1 MIDEE
6 GYRPNV
12 GIIVMNKLGQ
22 VLWAKRLGKQ
32 GAWQFP
38 QGGIDEGENPEDAL
52 YRELHEEVG
61 LLSEAVKIL
70 GQTKGWLKY
79 NLPEHMVRKNSD
91 IGFLG
96 QKQKWFLLELVAGDD
111 KVILDT
117 GSSPEFQ
124 DWKWVS
130 YWYPVSKI
138 VDFKR
143 QVYRSA
149 LGELAPYVPAEV

>member
-1 MIDEE
+1 MIDEQ

-12 GIIVMNKLGQ
+12 GIIVINKLGQ

-38 QGGIDEGENPEDAL
+38 QGGIDEGETPEGAL

-79 NLPEHMVRKNSD
+79 DLPEHMVRKNSD
-91 IGFLG
+91 LGFLG

-149 LGELAPYVPAEV
+149 LGELAPYVPA

>member
-38 QGGIDEGENPEDAL
+38 QGGIDEGETPEGAL

-96 QKQKWFLLELVAGDD
+96 QKQKWFLLELVACDD

-117 GSSPEFQ
+117 GASPEFQ

-149 LGELAPYVPAEV
+149 LGELAPYVPA

>member
-1 MIDEE
+1 VIDEE

-12 GIIVMNKLGQ
+12 GMIVVNKLSQ

-32 GAWQFP
+32 DAWQFP
-38 QGGIDEGENPEDAL
+38 QGGIDEGESPEEAV

-61 LLSEAVKIL
+61 LLPESVRML
-70 GQTKGWLKY
+70 GETQGWLKY
-79 NLPEHMVRKNSD
+79 ELPEHMARRSSSV
-91 IGFLG
+91 GFLG
-96 QKQKWFLLELVAGDD
+96 QKQKWFLLELTSSDD
-111 KVILDT
+111 KVILES
-117 GSSPEFQ
+117 GPSPEFQ

-143 QVYRSA
+143 EVYRSA
-149 LGELAPYVPAEV
+149 LGQLAPYIPA

>member
-1 MIDEE
+1 MIDEQ

-12 GIIVMNKLGQ
+12 GIIVINKLGQ

-149 LGELAPYVPAEV
+149 LGELAPYVPV

>member
-1 MIDEE
+1 VIDEE

-12 GIIVMNKLGQ
+12 GMIVVNKLAQ

-32 GAWQFP
+32 DAWQFP
-38 QGGIDEGENPEDAL
+38 QGGIDEGESPEEAV

-61 LLSEAVKIL
+61 LSPESVRIL
-70 GQTKGWLKY
+70 GETQEWLRY
-79 NLPEHMVRKNSD
+79 ELPEHMARRNSSA
-91 IGFLG
+91 GFLG
-96 QKQKWFLLELVAGDD
+96 QKQKWFLLELTASDD
-111 KVILDT
+111 KVTLDS
-117 GSSPEFQ
+117 GPSPEFQ

-143 QVYRSA
+143 EVYRAA
-149 LGELAPYVPAEV
+149 LGQLAVYSPS

>member
-1 MIDEE
+1 
-6 GYRPNV
+6 
-12 GIIVMNKLGQ
+12 MNKLGQ

-117 GSSPEFQ
+117 GTSPEFQ

-149 LGELAPYVPAEV
+149 LGELAPYVPA

>member
-38 QGGIDEGENPEDAL
+38 QGGIDEGETPEGAV

-149 LGELAPYVPAEV
+149 LGELAPYFPA

>member
-12 GIIVMNKLGQ
+12 GIIVINKLGQ

>member
-12 GIIVMNKLGQ
+12 GMIVVNKLAQ

-32 GAWQFP
+32 DAWQFP
-38 QGGIDEGENPEDAL
+38 QGGIDEGESPEEAV

-61 LLSEAVKIL
+61 LSPESVRIL
-70 GQTKGWLKY
+70 GETQEWLRY
-79 NLPEHMVRKNSD
+79 ELPEHMARRNSSA
-91 IGFLG
+91 GFLG
-96 QKQKWFLLELVAGDD
+96 QKQKWFLLELTESDD
-111 KVILDT
+111 KVTLDS
-117 GSSPEFQ
+117 GPSPEFQ

-138 VDFKR
+138 IDFKR
-143 QVYRSA
+143 EVYRAA
-149 LGELAPYVPAEV
+149 LAQLAPYSPS

>member
-12 GIIVMNKLGQ
+12 GMIVVNKLSQ

-32 GAWQFP
+32 DAWQFP
-38 QGGIDEGENPEDAL
+38 QGGIDEGESPEEAV

-61 LLSEAVKIL
+61 LLPDSVRML
-70 GQTKGWLKY
+70 GETEGWLKY
-79 NLPEHMVRKNSD
+79 ELPEHMARRSSSV
-91 IGFLG
+91 GFLG
-96 QKQKWFLLELVAGDD
+96 QKQKWFLLELTSSDD
-111 KVILDT
+111 KVILES
-117 GSSPEFQ
+117 GPSPEFQ

-130 YWYPVSKI
+130 YWYPISKI

-143 QVYRSA
+143 EVYRSA
-149 LGELAPYVPAEV
+149 LAQLAPYSPS

>member
-38 QGGIDEGENPEDAL
+38 QGGIDEGETPEGAL

-79 NLPEHMVRKNSD
+79 DLPDHMVRKNSD

-117 GSSPEFQ
+117 GASPEFQ

-149 LGELAPYVPAEV
+149 LGELAPYIPA

>member
-12 GIIVMNKLGQ
+12 GMIVVNKLSQ

-32 GAWQFP
+32 DAWQFP
-38 QGGIDEGENPEDAL
+38 QGGIDEGESPEEAV

-61 LLSEAVKIL
+61 LLPESVRML
-70 GQTKGWLKY
+70 GETQGWLKY
-79 NLPEHMVRKNSD
+79 ELPEHMARRSSSV
-91 IGFLG
+91 GFLG
-96 QKQKWFLLELVAGDD
+96 QKQKWFLLELTTSDD
-111 KVILDT
+111 KVNLES
-117 GSSPEFQ
+117 GPSPEFQ
-124 DWKWVS
+124 EWKWVS

-143 QVYRSA
+143 EVYRSA
-149 LGELAPYVPAEV
+149 LAQLAPYSPS

>member
-1 MIDEE
+1 MIDEQ

-12 GIIVMNKLGQ
+12 GIIVINKLGQ

-32 GAWQFP
+32 GGWQFP

-79 NLPEHMVRKNSD
+79 DLPDHMVRKNSD

-117 GSSPEFQ
+117 GVSPEFQ

-149 LGELAPYVPAEV
+149 LGELAPYVPE